1 MYAAIGPVK
10 YDFNAFLLREKRANM
25 KLTLVFVSH
34 V

>member
-1 MYAAIGPVK
+1 MYVAIGPLK
-10 YDFNAFLLREKRANM
+10 YDFNFFLLREKHANM